1 MGRRTDIKINENNIF
16 LEVEDMTECCFELWE
31 VEGKKNSIV
40 RVKIPIK
47 DWERILKKW
56 DIQVKKPK

>member
-1 MGRRTDIKINENNIF
+1 MSKKAKLKLDKQSVF
-16 LEVEDMTECCFELWE
+16 LEIEDLTDCCFELWE